1 MVGPGQEWLAQDK
14 EWLAKDKMA
23 QDKEWLAKDKMAQN
37 KNSWPRTRIKLA
49 QEKDEPYPGQGPA

>member
-1 MVGPGQEWLAQDK
+1 MAGSGQEWLAQDKRGWPGKKMVGPGQEWLAPVQ

-23 QDKEWLAKDKMAQN
+23 QK

-49 QEKDEPYPGQGPA
+49 QDKD